1 MQATKQQQIM
11 GFFIEEARE
20 HLDTIEQG
28 LLDLQATMADSER
41 LNELFRAAHSVKGG
55 AAMLGFDSI
64 HQVAH
69 HLEDHFKTLK
79 DNAIQ
84 PDRPLEDLFLKGFD
98 TLKDLVELLQ
108 SPYGFQPAQAEQLVQ
123 TAQPVFQELETY
135 LENLL
140 KGGTAAPAVKTMPN
154 AAAILMAALKKM
166 LLLFKQGDSAAGRQ
180 QLGALC
186 GKLKQLST
194 SQEWHELLDTT
205 QGAIARS
212 ANSYQT
218 LAPVII
224 KEMKQAGALL
234 TTNRSTEIIPS
245 RELQTLAQ
253 RVSTPAKPAA
263 PKPVAPPPPVVAP
276 VSAPSQAPEVVMV
289 GNRAQVMVPLEPRA
303 AARVLLDAFNKAQL
317 IELAEF
323 LMKAIQ

>member
-69 HLEDHFKTLK
+69 HLEDHFKILK

-84 PDRPLEDLFLKGFD
+84 PDRALEDLFLKGFD
-98 TLKDLVELLQ
+98 TLKELVESLQ
-108 SPYGFQPAQAEQLVQ
+108 SPYGFQPAQAEQVVQ
-123 TAQPVFQELETY
+123 SAQPVFQELAGY
-135 LENLL
+135 LEKLL
-140 KGGTAAPAVKTMPN
+140 NGGTAAPAVQTMPN
-154 AAAILMAALKKM
+154 AAAILAAALKKM
-166 LLLFKQGDSAAGRQ
+166 LQLFKQGDSAAGRQ
-180 QLGALC
+180 QLGTLC
-186 GKLKQLST
+186 LKLKQLST
-194 SQEWHELLDTT
+194 SPEWHELMQMA
-205 QGAIARS
+205 QGAIA
-212 ANSYQT
+212 NSKTTYQT
-218 LAPVII
+218 LAPLLI
-224 KEMKQAGALL
+224 KEIKQAGALL
-234 TTNRSTEIIPS
+234 TTNRSTEIVPS
-245 RELQTLAQ
+245 RDLQALAPRVATLPKATPKPA
-253 RVSTPAKPAA
+253 TPAIAT
-263 PKPVAPPPPVVAP
+263 APPTAPP
-276 VSAPSQAPEVVMV
+276 QAPEIVMV

-303 AARVLLDAFNKAQL
+303 AARALLDAFNKAQL